1 MRALALFSG
10 GLDSMLAVKL
20 IREQGIEVTAL
31 FFDTGFGSSKDRFEI
46 LKKRAQIAGADFEV
60 IDTKEQ
66 FVREILFNPK
76 YGYGKNFNPCID
88 CHANM
93 IRIAKALLPKYGAS
107 FIITGEV
114 AGQRPMSQRVDAIRN
129 VTALATEKMEE
140 GLVLRPLSAKL
151 FPLTKP
157 EKEGWVDREKLLGIK
172 GRDRKVQLSLAK
184 KYGFEDYESPGG
196 GCLLTEAA
204 FAAKIRDF
212 IKYDKFEPEDIEVLK
227 VGRHL
232 RLPNGA
238 KLVIG
243 RNREENER
251 IKEIKNDK
259 FVKVKLLN
267 ATGPLSLLSKNAS
280 EEDKKLAASL
290 ALVYGKT
297 EPDREY
303 EVRIGQEVLKAKPF
317 ESKEKAKRFFINL

>member
-10 GLDSMLAVKL
+10 GLDSMLAVRL
-20 IREQGIEVTAL
+20 IKEQGIDVTAL
-31 FFDTGFGSSKDRFEI
+31 FIDTGFGSTKERRDI
-46 LKKRAQIAGADFEV
+46 LKKRAQIAGADFEI

-66 FVREILFNPK
+66 FVKEILFNPK

-93 IRIAKALLPKYGAS
+93 IRIAKELLPKYEAS
-107 FIITGEV
+107 FVITGEV
-114 AGQRPMSQRVDAIRN
+114 AGQRPMSQRVDAIKN
-129 VTALATEKMEE
+129 VTKLANEEMEE

-151 FPLTKP
+151 FPPTKP
-157 EKEGWVDREKLLGIK
+157 EKEGWVDREKLLGIF

-212 IKYDKFEPEDIEVLK
+212 IKYDKFDPEDIDVLK

-232 RLPNGA
+232 RLPDGA

-243 RNREENER
+243 RNKEENER
-251 IKEIKNDK
+251 IKEIQNDK
-259 FVKVKLLN
+259 FVKVRLLN

-280 EEDKKLAASL
+280 DEDKRLAAEL
-290 ALVYGKT
+290 CLVYGKT
-297 EPDREY
+297 KQGEEY
-303 EVRIGQEVLKAKPF
+303 EVVVGDEVLRSKPF
-317 ESKEKAKRFFINL
+317 VSKQEAQKFFLKM